1 MRLTQ
6 PMKRERTC
14 SWCGEPMDAVQNWQA
29 PVEEKLL
36 NCCSDE
42 CQTRRH
48 QADDKAFEALKVLC
62 AAALAQGLDGERVE
76 RQFHSMNDYSLEE
89 KVNTV
94 TRCLEQITAGG
105 GRSVRNPLT
114 DIDVDGFAS
123 TLRYLG
129 MEQHARVTEHQFKL
143 NQVRGALDLIRFSPI
158 DSNAT
163 FHAYNF
169 CAHPPRDE
177 SDDWMRELLS
187 DL

>member
-1 MRLTQ
+1 
-6 PMKRERTC
+6 
-14 SWCGEPMDAVQNWQA
+14 MDALQNWRA
-29 PVEEKLL
+29 PVEEKML

-42 CQTRRH
+42 CQTQRQ

-62 AAALAQGLDGERVE
+62 AAALVQGVDGERVE
-76 RQFHSMNDYSLEE
+76 RHFHSMNDYSLEE

-94 TRCLEQITAGG
+94 ARCLTQISAGE

-129 MEQHARVTEHQFKL
+129 MEQHARVTEHQFKQ
-143 NQVRGALDLIRFSPI
+143 NQVRGALDLIRFSPSGS
-158 DSNAT
+158 DAA